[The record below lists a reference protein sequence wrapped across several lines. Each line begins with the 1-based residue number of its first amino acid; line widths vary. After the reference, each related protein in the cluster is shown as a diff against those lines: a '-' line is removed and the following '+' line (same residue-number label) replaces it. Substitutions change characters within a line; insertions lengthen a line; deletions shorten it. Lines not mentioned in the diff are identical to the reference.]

1 MKYDMDD
8 KIKKE
13 LTGKVYGDY
22 NALAINMGVGCDCD
36 PEVKKA
42 ILDDYFEYLK

>member
-1 MKYDMDD
+1 MDD

-13 LTGKVYGDY
+13 LVGKVYGDY
-22 NALAINMGVGCDCD
+22 NALAINMGVECDCD

-42 ILDDYFEYLK
+42 ILDDWMTTLTV